1 MRQSSIS
8 RFSVLQQIVFLAL
21 VCVIGLAFVSVTAYS
36 IINRVKVNGPIYNEL
51 VQGKDL
57 VADILPPPEYI
68 IESYLVVLQ
77 AARETDQGRI
87 RSLQDSFKKL
97 KGEYDERHAYWG
109 KELKDG
115 EEKQL
120 MVGASYRPAA
130 QFYQVAQ
137 AEFFPALLAADQ
149 AKANQSLTTLSALYE
164 QHRASIDKLVS
175 VTNANGAALE
185 KSTGE
190 ELSRSTMLLVALCL
204 AVILGCVVLSAFIIK
219 NIHNTFV
226 ACTSVMDRIATG
238 DLSVEVS
245 VQGGGSVRSMMISLK
260 TMVERFSE
268 VMRQLHATSA
278 TLVGA
283 ADQLSVASEQIA
295 SNAGHAAGES
305 VTMATAS
312 EEMAAT
318 SHEISRNCQH
328 AAENSRCTSSIAET
342 GVAVVAGT
350 ITVMEQIAERV
361 KGLSGT
367 VEQLGQR
374 SDQIGQI
381 IGTIEDIADQ
391 TNLLALNAAIEAAR
405 AGEQGRGFAVVADE
419 VRALAERTT
428 KATREIGDMIKTIQ
442 QETRGVVV
450 AMEEGVHEVE
460 AGTSEATKSSTALR
474 EILDQVNVV
483 AGEIVQIAQ
492 AAEEQTATTGMISGN
507 IRQITDL
514 VQSTAEGSH
523 HCAEQASQLTVC
535 VKDLE
540 RIMDQFKVA
549 G

>member
-1 MRQSSIS
+1 MKHSSIS

-21 VCVIGLAFVSVTAYS
+21 VCVVGLSIVSVTAYS
-36 IINRVKVNGPIYNEL
+36 IINRVKVNGPIYSEL

-77 AARETDQGRI
+77 ATRETDQTKLRA
-87 RSLQDSFKKL
+87 LQDSFKKL

-109 KELKDG
+109 RELKEG

-120 MVGASYRPAA
+120 IVETSYRPAV

-137 AEFFPALLAADQ
+137 NEFFPALLSGDQ
-149 AKANQSLTTLSALYE
+149 AKASQAVATLSGLYE
-164 QHRASIDKLVS
+164 QHRTSIDKLVK
-175 VTNANGAALE
+175 VADAKGTALE
-185 KSTGE
+185 KSTGT
-190 ELSRSTMLLVALCL
+190 ELSRSTALLVTLCI
-204 AVILGCVVLSAFIIK
+204 AVTLGCLLLSAFIIR
-219 NIHNTFV
+219 NIQNTFV
-226 ACTSVMDRIATG
+226 ACTTVMDRIAGG
-238 DLSVEVS
+238 DLSVDVS

-260 TMVERFSE
+260 TMVEKFRD
-268 VMRQLHATSA
+268 VMQQLHATSA

-283 ADQLSVASEQIA
+283 ADQLSVVSEQIA
-295 SNAGHAAGES
+295 SNAGYAATES

-328 AAENSRCTSSIAET
+328 AAENSRCTSGIAET
-342 GVAVVAGT
+342 GVTVVAGT

-428 KATREIGDMIKTIQ
+428 RATREIGDMINTMQ
-442 QETRGVVV
+442 QETRGVVG
-450 AMEEGVHEVE
+450 AMEEGVREVE
-460 AGTSEATKSSTALR
+460 AGTSEATKSSAALR

-514 VQSTAEGSH
+514 VQSTAEGSQN
-523 HCAEQASQLTVC
+523 CAGQATRLTVC

-540 RIMDQFKVA
+540 RIMAQFKLA

>member
-21 VCVIGLAFVSVTAYS
+21 VCVIGLTFVSVTAYS

-68 IESYLVVLQ
+68 VESYLVVLQ
-77 AARETDQGRI
+77 AAGETDPAKI
-87 RSLQDSFKKL
+87 RTLQDSFKKL
-97 KGEYDERHAYWG
+97 KGEYDERHAYWN
-109 KELKDG
+109 KELKEG

-120 MVGASYRPAA
+120 MVESSYRPAL

-137 AEFFPALLAADQ
+137 KEFFPALLSGDQ
-149 AKANQSLTTLSALYE
+149 ARGKQVVATLSGLYD
-164 QHRASIDKLVS
+164 QHRASIDKLVKLA
-175 VTNANGAALE
+175 NARGAALE
-185 KSTGE
+185 KSTDA
-190 ELSRSTMLLVALCL
+190 ELSRSILLLVALCL
-204 AVILGCVVLSAFIIK
+204 TVTVGCIILGVFIIR
-219 NIHNTFV
+219 NVHHTFL
-226 ACTSVMDRIATG
+226 ACTSVMDRVAAG
-238 DLSVEVS
+238 DLSVAVQ
-245 VQGGGSVRSMMISLK
+245 VQGGGGVRSMMISLK
-260 TMVERFSE
+260 TMVERFNE

-283 ADQLSVASEQIA
+283 ADELSAASGQIA
-295 SNAGHAAGES
+295 TNAGNAATES

-342 GVAVVAGT
+342 GVTVVAGT
-350 ITVMEQIAERV
+350 INVMEQIAERV

-428 KATREIGDMIKTIQ
+428 RATREIGDMIKTIQ
-442 QETRGVVV
+442 LETREVVV

-460 AGTSEATKSSTALR
+460 AGTSEATKSSAALR

-523 HCAEQASQLTVC
+523 HCAGQAAQLTVC

-540 RIMDQFKVA
+540 QIMSQFKVA